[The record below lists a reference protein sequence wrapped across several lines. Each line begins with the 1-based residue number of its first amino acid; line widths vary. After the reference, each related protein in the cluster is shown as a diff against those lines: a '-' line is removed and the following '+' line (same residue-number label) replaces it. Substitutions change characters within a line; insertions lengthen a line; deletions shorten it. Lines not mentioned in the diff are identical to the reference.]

1 VLLSLSIFARIS
13 DNMNYSEA
21 SDSSIPVKRRREGTT
36 IELPQQEPSVSVSL
50 PPSAPTQ
57 LPLSIR
63 RPHFGLPTSPT
74 QVEAFPASSF
84 LNDYILEPTVLGRGS
99 FSVVRACTQR
109 ATGEKRAAKIIDLRK
124 LRLSHA
130 FKASALLE
138 EVRILR
144 ALDHEGVIK
153 VCEVYEGP
161 LQFPTTIGQ
170 ESQGNTVD
178 AVIIVTE
185 LAPGGELF
193 DSIIKAGNF
202 TEVQARYVIAQLL
215 NALVHLHSRGVVH
228 RDLKPENIL
237 VFGSVLVPASDPV
250 VRPGQVVT
258 SLSSGPFRGSGVNS
272 SSSSSMLPMPQV
284 KIADFGVARYV
295 GVHPQQHGAGASTFV
310 GSPQYVA
317 PEVLLSRGS
326 GGGGSNA
333 SSSSAARHSYG
344 CAVDVYSLGV
354 VLYVMLAGYLPFDD
368 GAPVPPELHG
378 APSSYPTW
386 EARAIAGVFHF
397 APPVWTHT
405 SEAVKSLIRG
415 MMAPDPSQRLTS
427 EQALSHPWF
436 DPLLRS
442 HDQIPDIS
450 SLSIN
455 TDNTSKQLSMQR
467 LLIENPSL
475 SVAPLS
481 NAVTAATIPSAISSA
496 KGINTSSALEQA
508 MEQSSSD
515 VRVLQT
521 VAQSIDFKRLLS
533 MQQQLASAFRTS
545 YTHVLST
552 ASMHPGAPA
561 EVRRLAVAARDLQFK
576 VKNTVSECRDLSRS
590 IQALI
595 PELTISV
602 QDKDVG
608 LTRGIFIQ
616 LRKWVGDLKT
626 QSQSIQ
632 GAYSALIVDVHM
644 SLERA
649 VGQMVASNAASSI
662 TDGRRPPISPSSS
675 SSALRASP
683 PPPPPSSSSSSS
695 QMNDDVNMNG
705 HSTTSAS
712 TFLRSAS
719 VDSTST
725 PISLLGESTT
735 QSLRNDGLI
744 AKPNVYK
751 PDSIKNHSNSASE
764 TEDMFLELFLDT
776 STVVSD
782 ERKLVTMLTS
792 IGFDV
797 ASTSGTLDECAVSFP
812 TKNESSSPHRAMSS
826 STISSPTSSLSSSSL
841 PSRTPLMT
849 SPNSN
854 SLESQVSSI
863 VETTPFKP
871 ETTNPLLYILEDL
884 QMVDSTLLEFVSF
897 WQAYELVLGMLL
909 RREEHTETLLTYATS
924 SRSINKALSSLDDYA
939 RFWKA
944 FTFLCGQYVSAIDSR
959 TVEMY
964 AWLVGRQS
972 HLGQLITNN

>member
-1 VLLSLSIFARIS
+1 MQEV
-13 DNMNYSEA
+13 D
-21 SDSSIPVKRRREGTT
+21 DSNIPVKRRREGTA
-36 IELPQQEPSVSVSL
+36 IESTQEPSV
-50 PPSAPTQ
+50 PPSVPQ

-63 RPHFGLPTSPT
+63 RPHFGLPNSPT
-74 QVEAFPASSF
+74 QVEAFPAIAF
-84 LNDYILEPTVLGRGS
+84 TNDYILEPTVLGRGS
-99 FSVVRACTQR
+99 FSVVRACTHR
-109 ATGEKRAAKIIDLRK
+109 STGERRAAKIIDLRK

-130 FKASALLE
+130 FRASALLE

-161 LQFPTTIGQ
+161 LQLPSVGQ
-170 ESQGNTVD
+170 ESQPAVVD

-202 TEVQARYVIAQLL
+202 TEAQARHVIAQLL
-215 NALVHLHSRGVVH
+215 NALVHLHSKGVVH
-228 RDLKPENIL
+228 RDIKPENIL
-237 VFGSVLVPASDPV
+237 VFGSVMVPASDPV
-250 VRPGQVVT
+250 VRPGQVAS
-258 SLSSGPFRGSGVNS
+258 SLSLSTAVVRGGGAGSNMS
-272 SSSSSMLPMPQV
+272 SPMLPMPQV
-284 KIADFGVARYV
+284 KLADFGVARYV
-295 GVHPQQHGAGASTFV
+295 GVNPQQHGAGASTFV

-317 PEVLLSRGS
+317 PEVLLSRG
-326 GGGGSNA
+326 GGGSGGNNA
-333 SSSSAARHSYG
+333 SSSSSRHSYG

-368 GAPVPPELHG
+368 GAPVPPELHNT
-378 APSSYPTW
+378 PSTYTTW

-415 MMAPDPSQRLTS
+415 MMAPDPATRLTS
-427 EQALSHPWF
+427 EQALAHPWF
-436 DPLLRS
+436 DPLLRA
-442 HDQIPDIS
+442 HEQIPDIS
-450 SLSIN
+450 SMSI
-455 TDNTSKQLSMQR
+455 TVDEIPKYKQR
-467 LLIENPSL
+467 LLIESASPSL
-475 SVAPLS
+475 SV
-481 NAVTAATIPSAISSA
+481 TTT
-496 KGINTSSALEQA
+496 TSSSSHLSINNGSAAMPMPSSISPSKVLSTEALDHA
-508 MEQSSSD
+508 LDQSNLSD
-515 VRVLQT
+515 LRVLQT
-521 VAQSIDFKRLLS
+521 VAQSIDFKRLLN

-545 YTHVLST
+545 YSHVLAT

-602 QDKDVG
+602 QDKDAG

-649 VGQMVASNAASSI
+649 VGQMVQTAHNNPSSSI
-662 TDGRRPPISPSSS
+662 TDSRRSPLSPSSPT
-675 SSALRASP
+675 SALRASP
-683 PPPPPSSSSSSS
+683 PPPPLPSHVISTGNDGNTMMSEGGASNRLGGAALSSAASS
-695 QMNDDVNMNG
+695 
-705 HSTTSAS
+705 
-712 TFLRSAS
+712 FIRSVS
-719 VDSTST
+719 VDSTLSPSSSLTKHDGFASSANQTKGSST
-725 PISLLGESTT
+725 NTP
-735 QSLRNDGLI
+735 
-744 AKPNVYK
+744 
-751 PDSIKNHSNSASE
+751 SE

-782 ERKLVTMLTS
+782 EKKLVRMLTS

-797 ASTSGTLDECAVSFP
+797 AS
-812 TKNESSSPHRAMSS
+812 SSSATSNKTLEECPVDFNNTPDSRQTPTTNNNTPASTPSS
-826 STISSPTSSLSSSSL
+826 EAQQLSSVVK
-841 PSRTPLMT
+841 T
-849 SPNSN
+849 
-854 SLESQVSSI
+854 
-863 VETTPFKP
+863 ETA
-871 ETTNPLLYILEDL
+871 NPLLYILEDL
-884 QMVDSTLLEFVSF
+884 QMVDTTLLQFVSF

-944 FTFLCGQYVSAIDSR
+944 FTFLSGQYVSAIDSQ
-959 TVEMY
+959 TLEMY
-964 AWLVGRQS
+964 SWLVGKASQI
-972 HLGQLITNN
+972 GQMITN

>member
-1 VLLSLSIFARIS
+1 MEELF
-13 DNMNYSEA
+13 DSEGK
-21 SDSSIPVKRRREGTT
+21 PVKRRREGTA
-36 IELPQQEPSVSVSL
+36 IEHPAQESSVVVHQSVPQLPQSV
-50 PPSAPTQ
+50 PQ
-57 LPLSIR
+57 IPLSIR
-63 RPHFGLPTSPT
+63 RPHFGLPSSPT
-74 QVEAFPASSF
+74 QVEAFPAISF
-84 LNDYILEPTVLGRGS
+84 VNDYILEPAVLGRGS

-109 ATGEKRAAKIIDLRK
+109 STGERRAAKIIDLRK

-130 FKASALLE
+130 FRSSALLE

-161 LQFPTTIGQ
+161 LQIPAIGQ
-170 ESQGNTVD
+170 ESQATVVD

-202 TEVQARYVIAQLL
+202 TEAQARHVISQLL

-237 VFGSVLVPASDPV
+237 VFGSVMVPASDPV

-258 SLSSGPFRGSGVNS
+258 SLSLSTAVVRGGSGGNMS
-272 SSSSSMLPMPQV
+272 SPMLPMPQV
-284 KIADFGVARYV
+284 KIADFGTARYV
-295 GVHPQQHGAGASTFV
+295 GINPQQHGAGASTFV

-317 PEVLLSRGS
+317 PEVLLSRG
-326 GGGGSNA
+326 GGNSS
-333 SSSSAARHSYG
+333 SSSSAARHTYG

-368 GAPVPPELHG
+368 GAPVPPELHNT
-378 APSSYPTW
+378 PSSYTTW

-415 MMAPDPSQRLTS
+415 MMAPDPAMRLTS
-427 EQALSHPWF
+427 EQALAHPWF
-436 DPLLRS
+436 DPLLRA
-442 HDQIPDIS
+442 HEQIPDIS
-450 SLSIN
+450 AMSIN
-455 TDNTSKQLSMQR
+455 VEEVPTYKQR
-467 LLIENPSL
+467 LLIEESSPSSL
-475 SVAPLS
+475 SVTTTSSSHLS
-481 NAVTAATIPSAISSA
+481 NNNGSAAMPMPSSISPA
-496 KGINTSSALEQA
+496 KGLSTLEQA
-508 MEQSSSD
+508 LEQSSSSD
-515 VRVLQT
+515 LRVLQT
-521 VAQSIDFKRLLS
+521 VAQSIDFKRLLN
-533 MQQQLASAFRTS
+533 MQQQLATAFRTS

-602 QDKDVG
+602 QDKDAG

-649 VGQMVASNAASSI
+649 VGQMVQSAHNNPASSI
-662 TDGRRPPISPSSS
+662 TDGRRPPISPSSPAS
-675 SSALRASP
+675 SLRASP
-683 PPPPPSSSSSSS
+683 PPPPLPPHVNNSDGNTLMSEGGASNRLGAGLPSP
-695 QMNDDVNMNG
+695 V
-705 HSTTSAS
+705 SA
-712 TFLRSAS
+712 FIRSVS
-719 VDSTST
+719 VDSTSSPSSNGPYKEEGLT
-725 PISLLGESTT
+725 SPSNHTRASSSLNT
-735 QSLRNDGLI
+735 
-744 AKPNVYK
+744 A
-751 PDSIKNHSNSASE
+751 AE

-797 ASTSGTLDECAVSFP
+797 ASTSSAAATATTTFEECPVDFQ
-812 TKNESSSPHRAMSS
+812 
-826 STISSPTSSLSSSSL
+826 
-841 PSRTPLMT
+841 TPLSRQT
-849 SPNSN
+849 PNSN
-854 SLESQVSSI
+854 KNNNTPSSTASSEAQQLSS
-863 VETTPFKP
+863 VVKTET
-871 ETTNPLLYILEDL
+871 TTNPLLYILEDL
-884 QMVDSTLLEFVSF
+884 QMVDTTLLQFVSF

-944 FTFLCGQYVSAIDSR
+944 FTFLSGQYVSAIDSQ

-964 AWLVGRQS
+964 SWLVGRAS
-972 HLGQLITNN
+972 HLGQLITN